1 MLRKPAVRQ
10 GVVAHC
16 ERSENRGSG
25 GGVAENVD
33 DFEAI
38 LHLIRV
44 AIAVDFEADVPG
56 GNWVTVGYR
65 FLPGPRLWGVKVAGM
80 KVVEGATAGARCV
93 MGPEGWRE
101 ERAWLGRASWGEAL
115 LGGCWEAKEPAG

>member
-1 MLRKPAVRQ
+1 M
-10 GVVAHC
+10 
-16 ERSENRGSG
+16 
-25 GGVAENVD
+25 D

-44 AIAVDFEADVPG
+44 ATAVDFEADVPG

-80 KVVEGATAGARCV
+80 KVVEGAYGLEFRGAVCDGARRL
-93 MGPEGWRE
+93 EGRKSV
-101 ERAWLGRASWGEAL
+101 AWAGL
-115 LGGCWEAKEPAG
+115 LG